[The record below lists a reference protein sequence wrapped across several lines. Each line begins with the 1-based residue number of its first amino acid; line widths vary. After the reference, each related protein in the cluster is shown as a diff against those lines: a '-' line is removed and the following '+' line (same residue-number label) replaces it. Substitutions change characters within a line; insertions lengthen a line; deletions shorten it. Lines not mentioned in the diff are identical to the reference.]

1 MCWTTHHAQLTKLVH
16 ADVPGVGSSEQHP
29 PAKGHID
36 LFKLRQTL
44 KLLLA
49 DSVKLFAGPYKSEQ
63 FMKMAV
69 CAGNAID
76 TGNALLDKTT
86 YE

>member
-1 MCWTTHHAQLTKLVH
+1 M
-16 ADVPGVGSSEQHP
+16 PGVGSSEQHP
-29 PAKGHID
+29 PAEAHIIF
-36 LFKLRQTL
+36 FKLGQTFNFW
-44 KLLLA
+44 LA